1 MSILDIF
8 RRKRS
13 IPAAEPSR
21 TVGLSYEAVK
31 SDRIRRQPYYST
43 KSEDRE
49 LTERERQLLISQA
62 RDALRNFTIAG
73 FALRKHLQS
82 MSFYRFQA
90 GTPDDGF
97 NRRLEALVRRWKRR
111 SNCDAAG
118 RHNFDTLIG
127 LIESHRAVDG
137 DVGILRLSNGKIQI
151 VEGDRI
157 RNPSGTDFDR
167 EEWVHG
173 VKVNAY
179 GRALAY
185 SIHKRKEFGGFEP
198 ERVVSAK
205 NFDLLGFYTREDQIR
220 GESLMAPAVR
230 FFQQLYDSIDLALA
244 KQRLEQAFG
253 LAATLED
260 TSGFLP
266 GSDTPEAAAAAEREN
281 EFARRATD
289 VFGPGIMTMTLRPG
303 EDVKFLESQNPSQN
317 FQSFCENVIRLVF
330 AAFDIPYSFYDGSKT
345 NFYGSEGEFEQ
356 YIDSVEKKQQ
366 PTIEMLN
373 EWIVD
378 WLLPNW
384 ILDGLIDLP
393 QGWTVEDIAA
403 DVGWMGAGM
412 PSWRLFRNVKEILLA
427 LQSGLLPPS
436 EIVGDYGYDIKRN
449 LQDIA
454 RLRQAA
460 AELGVSVPFGQ
471 DTAQNVGL

>member
-1 MSILDIF
+1 MSIFDF
-8 RRKRS
+8 FKGKK
-13 IPAAEPSR
+13 PAPAPAVSR
-21 TVGLSYEAVK
+21 LKYDAVK
-31 SDRIRRQPYYST
+31 TDRIRKPPYYST

-49 LTERERQLLISQA
+49 LTARERQLLISQA

-97 NRRLEALVRRWKRR
+97 NRRLEALIRRWKKRG
-111 SNCDAAG
+111 NCDSAG
-118 RHNFDTLIG
+118 RHSFDTLIG

-157 RNPSGTDFDR
+157 RNPSGNDFTD
-167 EEWVHG
+167 EWVHG

-185 SIHKRKEFGGFEP
+185 QIHRRMPAGGFEP
-198 ERVVSAK
+198 ERIVSSK
-205 NFDLLGFYTREDQIR
+205 NFDLLGYYTREDQIR

-230 FFQQLYDSIDLALA
+230 FFSQLYDSIDLALA
-244 KQRLEQAFG
+244 KQRLEQAMSI
-253 LAATLED
+253 AATFED
-260 TSGFLP
+260 ASGFLP
-266 GSDTPEAAAAAEREN
+266 NTPGPESDAAAARE
-281 EFARRATD
+281 ESFTQRATD
-289 VFGPGIMTMTLRPG
+289 VFGPGIMTFTLRPG
-303 EDVKFLESQNPSQN
+303 EDIKFLESNNPSQN
-317 FQSFCENVIRLVF
+317 FQSFCETVIRLVF

-373 EWIVD
+373 EWVVD

-393 QGWTVEDIAA
+393 QGWTVEDVAA
-403 DVGWMGAGM
+403 DIGWMGAGM

-454 RLRQAA
+454 ALRQAA

-471 DTAQNVGL
+471 DSTQNVGL

>member
-1 MSILDIF
+1 MGIFSIF
-8 RRKRS
+8 AKKKQT
-13 IPAAEPSR
+13 PAPAPKLTR
-21 TVGLSYEAVK
+21 LSYEAVK
-31 SDRIRRQPYYST
+31 SDRIRKPPYYST
-43 KSEDRE
+43 KTEDRE

-62 RDALRNFTIAG
+62 RDSLRNFTIAG

-97 NRRLEALVRRWKRR
+97 NRRLEYLVRRWKKRT
-111 SNCDAAG
+111 NCDAAG

-151 VEGDRI
+151 IEGDRI
-157 RNPSGTDFDR
+157 RNPSGTDF
-167 EEWVHG
+167 EGETWVHG
-173 VKVNAY
+173 VKINSY

-185 SIHKRKEFGGFEP
+185 QIHKRKDWGGFEP
-198 ERVVSAK
+198 ERIVSAK

-230 FFQQLYDSIDLALA
+230 FFSQLYDSIDLALA
-244 KQRLEQAFG
+244 KLRLEQEMGIVGTF
-253 LAATLED
+253 ED
-260 TSGFLP
+260 AGGFMP
-266 GSDTPEAAAAAEREN
+266 GPDTPEGQAQKEREDD
-281 EFARRATD
+281 FARRAVD
-289 VFGPGIMTMTLRPG
+289 VFGPGIMTFALRPG
-303 EDVKFLESQNPSQN
+303 EDVRFLESGNPSQN
-317 FQSFCENVIRLVF
+317 FQSFCETVIRLVF

-373 EWIVD
+373 EWIAD

-384 ILDGLIDLP
+384 ILDGSIELP
-393 QGWTVEDIAA
+393 RGWTVEDVAA
-403 DVGWMGAGM
+403 DIGWMGAGM

-454 RLRQAA
+454 ALRQAA
-460 AELGVSVPFGQ
+460 AELGVTVPFGQ
-471 DTAQNVGL
+471 DATQNVGL